1 MLWVAGIGASAG
13 GLEASQRLLAHLPNT
28 GYLACVIANHQAVDG
43 HTEILVRQLGLV
55 ALGWEVTV
63 AQDGEPVLPGKVYVV
78 PAGQDAKMVSGRLVL
93 QAPDASNLSS
103 PSVNVLLASIALECG
118 PQGVGVILS
127 GTGSDG
133 VAGCRALRERGGST
147 FAQSDARFEGMP
159 RAAQAASVADQF
171 LPAHLIAARLTHLGQ
186 PPEPAREVGLHDL
199 LDLVLRH
206 TGHDFSGYK
215 PETLSRRAQARM
227 TKLGIGS
234 LAQYLEHMRLHL
246 AEAKFLQEHF
256 LVSLSSFFRDPECF
270 DALRGPLEAA
280 LHDKETLSI
289 WTPACASGEEPYS
302 LAILAKELLGSRKVT
317 VRVLASDLNP
327 DALALAERGL
337 YPETAVKHLE
347 PALLARHFERTGQQ
361 YRVREGLRA
370 MCTFRCQDVIR
381 TDAPHDLDLISCRNL
396 LIYFRSELQGQLIRK
411 FHQALLPE
419 GLLFIGPAETLG
431 PQGHSLFR
439 PVDALHRIFR
449 RRPGPG

>member
-1 MLWVAGIGASAG
+1 
-13 GLEASQRLLAHLPNT
+13 LEASQRLLTHLPNT
-28 GYLACVIANHQAVDG
+28 GRLACVVANHQAVDG

-55 ALGWEVTV
+55 AAGWEVKV
-63 AQDGEPVLPGKVYVV
+63 AENGEPVLPGKVYVI
-78 PAGQDAKMVSGRLVL
+78 PAGQDGKLVAGRLVL
-93 QAPDASNLSS
+93 QAPDAANLSS
-103 PSVNVLLASIALECG
+103 PSVNLLLASIAVEFG
-118 PQGVGVILS
+118 PQGIGVILS

-133 VAGCRALRERGGST
+133 VAGCRALRGRGGST

-159 RAAQAASVADQF
+159 RAVEAALVVGQI
-171 LPAHLIAARLTHLGQ
+171 LPAHLIAGHLARLGQ
-186 PPEPAREVGLHDL
+186 PSEPPSEIGLPDL
-199 LDLVLRH
+199 VDLVLRH

-227 TKLGIGS
+227 AKLDIGS
-234 LAQYLEHMRLHL
+234 LAQYLDHL
-246 AEAKFLQEHF
+246 RRHPVEVKILQEHF
-256 LVSLSSFFRDPECF
+256 LVSLSSFFRDQESF

-280 LHDKETLSI
+280 LRDKETVSI
-289 WTPACASGEEPYS
+289 WTPACASGEESYS
-302 LAILAKELLGSRKVT
+302 LAILTKELLSPRKVT
-317 VRVLASDLNP
+317 VKVLASDLNP
-327 DALALAERGL
+327 EALAQAERGL
-337 YPETAVKHLE
+337 YPETAVKHLQ
-347 PALLARHFERTGQQ
+347 PDLVARHFQRTGQQ
-361 YRVREGLRA
+361 YQVNEELRA

-396 LIYFRSELQGQLIRK
+396 LIYFRSELQNQLIRK

-439 PVDALHRIFR
+439 PLDVQHRIYR